1 MTHADISGVTFMRC
15 TLCAG
20 VWIEEQAMGALLRA
34 SKRAPDASELEVRND
49 GSPQRPCP
57 ICHDSMDIAWLGSL
71 QLDRCP
77 KHGVW
82 FDQEELQRARAG
94 NIHPETKVIV
104 EGADA
109 ELLSALLKDLDAD
122 N

>member
-1 MTHADISGVTFMRC
+1 MRC

-34 SKRAPDASELEVRND
+34 SKRAPDASKLKVRNV
-49 GSPQRPCP
+49 GSPRRPCP
-57 ICHDSMDIAWLGSL
+57 ICHDKMDIAWLGSL

-77 KHGVW
+77 KHGIW

-94 NIHPETKVIV
+94 NIHPETRVIV

-109 ELLSALLKDLDAD
+109 ELLRALLKDLDD
-122 N
+122 EN